1 MLMTSIP
8 SGLASSICVGFIF
21 LYVGGFYVFHQPG
34 LRDNPLVIK
43 ARMKAVTAASLASAG
58 IVYALLNYY
67 NCNTTLQAALG
78 LKIPLDLKQCLSLF
92 RPLLLTI
99 LLFLGPLSILFF
111 DEELPFQAYFDFKRD
126 FLGIFTNIMEQR
138 NYLVAPLTEEFV
150 FRACIIAVLFQANYS
165 RNYLIFVSPLYFGFA
180 HLHHA
185 WENYTKFGRTS
196 RALKNALFSSLFQF
210 IYTSIFGWYA
220 SYVFLR
226 TGSIWPPI
234 VCHSFCN
241 MMGVPDVSDIGYR
254 STFQKSGR

>member
-1 MLMTSIP
+1 MAVITIQISF
-8 SGLASSICVGFIF
+8 FI
-21 LYVGGFYVFHQPG
+21 YAFY
-34 LRDNPLVIK
+34 
-43 ARMKAVTAASLASAG
+43 
-58 IVYALLNYY
+58 
-67 NCNTTLQAALG
+67 
-78 LKIPLDLKQCLSLF
+78 
-92 RPLLLTI
+92 TI
-99 LLFLGPLSILFF
+99 
-111 DEELPFQAYFDFKRD
+111 
-126 FLGIFTNIMEQR
+126 
-138 NYLVAPLTEEFV
+138 
-150 FRACIIAVLFQANYS
+150 
-165 RNYLIFVSPLYFGFA
+165 A

-254 STFQKSGR
+254 STFQKSGRYQVLIVCPYVETNCQMMYALFYT